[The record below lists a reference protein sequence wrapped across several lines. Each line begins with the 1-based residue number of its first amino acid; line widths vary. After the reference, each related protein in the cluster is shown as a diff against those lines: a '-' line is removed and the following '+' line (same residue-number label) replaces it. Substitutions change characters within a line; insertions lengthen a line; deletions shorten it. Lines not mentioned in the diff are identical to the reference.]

1 MPPRPERYA
10 LYFAL
15 LVAWVAMLGSLY
27 FSEVRHYIPCTWCW
41 YQRILMYPI
50 ALVLAVG
57 LLRRDAQVP
66 FYSAAFSAIG
76 IAASTYHYL
85 LQKTDW
91 FSASTACTG
100 AVPCSFDYINW
111 LGFITIP
118 FLALIAF
125 TLIFFASIIALT
137 GQPAFNSA
145 SEERAPLLPVFGIV
159 AAVLL
164 VFTPSFLGA
173 EPPPPTTNVLND
185 LPAES
190 INTEG
195 AALYREA
202 CSGCHGP
209 AGEGV
214 AGLDTPLVGAEFTD
228 SASTADWLALVRAGR
243 PADHPDNITGIAMP
257 PSGGRPDLTDANLTA
272 ILDYLRALATSPQ
285 GQ

>member
-1 MPPRPERYA
+1 MPFRLERTA

-66 FYSAAFSAIG
+66 FYSATFSLIG

-91 FSASTACTG
+91 FSESTACTG

-137 GQPAFNSA
+137 GQPAF
-145 SEERAPLLPVFGIV
+145 EEETEKRAPLLPVFGII
-159 AAVLL
+159 AAVVL
-164 VFTPSFLGA
+164 VFTPSFLNA

-185 LPAES
+185 LPAAS

-195 AALYREA
+195 ADLYRDA

-214 AGLDTPLVGAEFTD
+214 ARLGTPLVDTEWTD
-228 SASTADWLALVRAGR
+228 SATTDEWITLVREGI
-243 PADHPDNITGIAMP
+243 PADHPDNETGVAMP
-257 PSGGRPDLTDANLTA
+257 PSGGRPDLSDAELTS
-272 ILDYLRALATSPQ
+272 ILHYLHSLSPSSQ
-285 GQ
+285 EQ